1 MKNDDLIKIIET
13 LCPAVTQEVWDNSGF
28 QICFSKDYV
37 RKVLVSIE
45 ITDSVIDEA
54 IYHDVDLIITHHPL
68 IFGSFKKVDDND
80 ITGNYI
86 IKLIKNNI
94 SVYSTHTP
102 FDKCDGGNNDY
113 LAKLI
118 QLCDTEKMVTDEEG
132 FCRVGFVD
140 GECTVAEYIEQV
152 SKWLKIDKAF
162 MSFTGYLDSQVK
174 KVGLCSGAGA
184 DFIEQA
190 KSAGCDL
197 FITGDLKYH
206 QAQKAKELGIN
217 VLDIGHY
224 GSEKIFTENMAA
236 YLRNNTDL
244 EIIESK
250 SDLNPFIKL

>member
-1 MKNDDLIKIIET
+1 
-13 LCPAVTQEVWDNSGF
+13 
-28 QICFSKDYV
+28 
-37 RKVLVSIE
+37 
-45 ITDSVIDEA
+45 
-54 IYHDVDLIITHHPL
+54 
-68 IFGSFKKVDDND
+68 
-80 ITGNYI
+80 
-86 IKLIKNNI
+86 
-94 SVYSTHTP
+94 
-102 FDKCDGGNNDY
+102 
-113 LAKLI
+113 
-118 QLCDTEKMVTDEEG
+118 
-132 FCRVGFVD
+132 
-140 GECTVAEYIEQV
+140 
-152 SKWLKIDKAF
+152 

-224 GSEKIFTENMAA
+224 GSENIFTENMAA